1 MKKPIFYYT
10 EGHPH
15 CDDYRIG
22 PPPCSSA
29 STCHPCT
36 PPAKPQP
43 YYHGKV
49 SVTGRTVL
57 TVKYLDRH
65 NYYQTFDIRDGETY
79 EITAV
84 SSTRGICK
92 FAGRIVDFECN
103 KGIEKLLDKPHEI
116 TISALIVD
124 YSDAYES
131 KLIRMYTNNIV
142 SIKPI
147 KCFDGEMNYPTE
159 CDCDYSSPDYGHECH
174 HDEEPIYDPFE

>member
-1 MKKPIFYYT
+1 MKKPIYYYT

-15 CDDYRIG
+15 CDTYNLG
-22 PPPCSSA
+22 PCCPPPPPHPCPPPC
-29 STCHPCT
+29 
-36 PPAKPQP
+36 PPPKP

-49 SVTGRTVL
+49 SVVGRTVL
-57 TVKYLDRH
+57 TVKYVDRH
-65 NYYQTFDIRDGETY
+65 GHYQTFDIKDGETY

-84 SSTRGICK
+84 SSTRGICT

-131 KLIRMYTNNIV
+131 KLLRIYINNIIG
-142 SIKPI
+142 IKPI
-147 KCFDGEMNYPTE
+147 RCFDGEMNYPTQDCE
-159 CDCDYSSPDYGHECH
+159 CNHQQSCQTHQQIEQ
-174 HDEEPIYDPFE
+174 IYDPFE